1 MAMRMYR
8 VAVVGCPRAV
18 IAPDGSFG
26 GVGKSSLC
34 NRFVRS
40 EAYTESHDSLLS
52 EEKWSQ
58 EPVYNGDHF
67 IYWGAS
73 TKHLQDTS
81 RVRFQIVE
89 QTEFYKPLAGSPEE
103 DAGTRLCA
111 HEAREKNYIT
121 RASAVRFGSRADRKV
136 AHRFDAEI
144 RGRAPRTP
152 ATLRATQ
159 LFPDK
164 DFDSKA
170 GQGVYGFMCVFDPTL
185 KEERMKRQVDFLSE
199 LLPSLAKTKRKVILV
214 CTKCDIAEE
223 NGMHEGYNL
232 ADHVLKKPIPF
243 IEVSARENVN
253 VEDAFYSVVSPPKK
267 HRNGKHSAS
276 VYITYKESVSER
288 EFDINRAKDA
298 YSKLLQQ
305 RVTDFN
311 CVWSDV
317 FPELEKEPEFSHI
330 LKLGGS
336 EGKDMLKK
344 MFCLRLMEIKLNE
357 ASKLFGHSSMR
368 GKLDKESTRSHQIY
382 LSEEFRKHPDLG

>member
-1 MAMRMYR
+1 MAMRVYR

-18 IAPDGSFG
+18 IAPDGSFEG
-26 GVGKSSLC
+26 AGKSSLC

-40 EAYTESHDSLLS
+40 EAYTESHDSLLPK
-52 EEKWSQ
+52 EKWSQ

-73 TKHLQDTS
+73 TKHLQDGS

-89 QTEFYKPLAGSPEE
+89 QTEFYKPLPSSPGE
-103 DAGTRLCA
+103 DGGARLCA
-111 HEAREKNYIT
+111 HDAKEKDYIA
-121 RASAVRFGSRADRKV
+121 RASAVRFGSQADRKV
-136 AHRFDAEI
+136 AHRFDMEI

-185 KEERMKRQVDFLSE
+185 EEEKMRCQVDFLSQ

-214 CTKCDIAEE
+214 CTKCDTADESGI
-223 NGMHEGYNL
+223 HEGYNL
-232 ADHVLKKPIPF
+232 ADHALKKPILF

-253 VEDAFYSVVSPPKK
+253 VEDAFFSVVTPPKK
-267 HRNGKHSAS
+267 HKNGKHSAS
-276 VYITYKESVSER
+276 VYITYKDSISER
-288 EFDINRAKDA
+288 KFDINRAKDA
-298 YSKLLQQ
+298 YARLLQHK
-305 RVTDFN
+305 VTDFN
-311 CVWSDV
+311 CVWSEV
-317 FPELEKEPEFSHI
+317 FPKLEKEPEFSLI
-330 LKLGGS
+330 LQLGGS

-344 MFCLRLMEIKLNE
+344 MFCFRLMELKLSE
-357 ASKLFGHSSMR
+357 ASELFRHSSMR
-368 GKLDKESTRSHQIY
+368 GKLDKESTRSHQVY
-382 LSEEFRKHPDLG
+382 LSEAFRGHPDLG